1 MTKESISREQVEQV
15 WRGTWKHY
23 LPPLGAGDVQRRCTR
38 CGMTPDSETPFC
50 AYCGAPM
57 TDDAVHMVIE
67 RLEALYE
74 Q

>member
-1 MTKESISREQVEQV
+1 MTKESIRREWVEQV

-23 LPPLGAGDVQRRCTR
+23 LPPLGAGDVQRRYTR